1 MRKAGAGIMYKKKR
15 FKQLKNILNFEN
27 EAEKEIRSDI
37 EGKIIKNSAK
47 VFEYKRT

>member
-1 MRKAGAGIMYKKKR
+1 MGKNNK

-37 EGKIIKNSAK
+37 ETRIIKNSAK
-47 VFEYKRT
+47 VFEHKQ